1 MDDLQIIQLYW
12 DRDPEAIAQT
22 HQKYGPYCF
31 TLAHRI
37 LASREDA
44 EECVNDTW
52 LHAWNGMPP
61 HRPNVLRLFLAKIT
75 RRVALNRWKASQ
87 AQKRGQG
94 ELPLVLEELA
104 QCLAQEGDP
113 VTDAAVARELG
124 ECIRAFV
131 RALPAREGDLFARR
145 YFFTEPLEDI
155 AGAWGLSVNHT
166 AVLLY
171 RTRQKLKDH
180 LTKEGYL

>member
-94 ELPLVLEELA
+94 ELPRRDRPPRRRRAAGGRRLLLRQGKGAVGPVLRCWRSWPSA
-104 QCLAQEGDP
+104 WP
-113 VTDAAVARELG
+113 R
-124 ECIRAFV
+124 RA
-131 RALPAREGDLFARR
+131 
-145 YFFTEPLEDI
+145 
-155 AGAWGLSVNHT
+155 
-166 AVLLY
+166 
-171 RTRQKLKDH
+171 TR
-180 LTKEGYL
+180 

>member
-94 ELPLVLEELA
+94 ELPLVL
-104 QCLAQEGDP
+104 
-113 VTDAAVARELG
+113 VKAAG
-124 ECIRAFV
+124 ERIRSG
-131 RALPAREGDLFARR
+131 RGRR
-145 YFFTEPLEDI
+145 
-155 AGAWGLSVNHT
+155 
-166 AVLLY
+166 
-171 RTRQKLKDH
+171 
-180 LTKEGYL
+180 